1 MDLSYPWL
9 QAFLSYSRLW
19 STENINVKAIL
30 AMTKLSHVSRITE
43 VNFSSLANLP
53 PRLICDTAV
62 KDLHSLR
69 TLGIY
74 DCEFFNMDVVGY
86 SVNIQNIAST
96 ILNYLKSMPSNTE
109 SDDPQMRTLDRKV
122 DNLPQ
127 EFRDM
132 VADHLW
138 DSQCTT
144 VSKLSIYT
152 HSCILIAKRRARTRK
167 RWMTAWRKK

>member
-1 MDLSYPWL
+1 M
-9 QAFLSYSRLW
+9 QIA
-19 STENINVKAIL
+19 KAIL
-30 AMTKLSHVSRITE
+30 VMTKLSHVSRITE

-62 KDLHSLR
+62 KDLPSLR

-74 DCEFFNMDVVGY
+74 DCEFFNMEVVGY
-86 SVNIQNIAST
+86 PVNIQNIAST
-96 ILNYLKSMPSNTE
+96 ILNYLKPMPSNTE
-109 SDDPQMRTLDRKV
+109 CDDPQMRALDRKN

-138 DSQCTT
+138 DIQCTT
-144 VSKLSIYT
+144 VSRFSIYT
-152 HSCILIAKRRARTRK
+152 HSCILIAKRRARTK
-167 RWMTAWRKK
+167 RRWTTAWRKKG